1 MPTQGTL
8 EDNHANFWSRSRN
21 ILHLG
26 AATTDTGIHINDRMI
41 ENAMKTI
48 AAYAISMSF
57 SAHFFIEN

>member
-21 ILHLG
+21 ILRLRV
-26 AATTDTGIHINDRMI
+26 ATTDTGIHINDRMI

-48 AAYAISMSF
+48 AACATFMRF
-57 SAHFFIEN
+57 TDHFFIEN